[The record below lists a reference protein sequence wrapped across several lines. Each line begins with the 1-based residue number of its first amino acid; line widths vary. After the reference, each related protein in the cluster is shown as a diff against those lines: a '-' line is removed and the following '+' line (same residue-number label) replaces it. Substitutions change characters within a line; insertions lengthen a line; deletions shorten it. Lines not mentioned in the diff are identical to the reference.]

1 MSNEIGKFR
10 RELRSC
16 IGRPVAYQIRDG
28 VGAALVPLLERVI
41 RGDRVHDGD
50 LYAAM
55 VAEGDSREV
64 RVALAQKLAAPTI
77 IPAGKGGKATA
88 LVSMRGVA
96 LYDVEYQPLAFS
108 TALLAQT
115 MTALGN
121 DPQIG
126 MIVLMIDSPGGVV
139 TGVQEAADA
148 IYAARRN
155 KPIVAM
161 VNPLC
166 ASAAY
171 WLAAQ
176 ASEIVSVPS
185 GDIGSVG
192 VFIMHAECSKMMEDV
207 GVKPT
212 FIFAKDSP
220 YKVDGNAYEPLSDTA
235 RDEFQAGVDE
245 VMADFVK
252 AIARG
257 RGVPASKVVADF
269 GKGRTLDAKKA
280 KAAGMIDRIATVNVA
295 LARLG
300 LAPSSA
306 DDDESRRGRR
316 GEQVEELAEMQP
328 GDIGIDEPQE
338 TAVEVSE
345 ADEPATPARD
355 LAAARLRNLFI
366 LENS

>member
-1 MSNEIGKFR
+1 
-10 RELRSC
+10 
-16 IGRPVAYQIRDG
+16 
-28 VGAALVPLLERVI
+28 
-41 RGDRVHDGD
+41 
-50 LYAAM
+50 
-55 VAEGDSREV
+55 
-64 RVALAQKLAAPTI
+64 
-77 IPAGKGGKATA
+77 
-88 LVSMRGVA
+88 
-96 LYDVEYQPLAFS
+96 
-108 TALLAQT
+108 

-126 MIVLMIDSPGGVV
+126 MVVLLIDSPGGVV

-148 IYAARRN
+148 IYAARQN
-155 KPIVAM
+155 KPVVAI

-176 ASEIVSVPS
+176 ASEIISVPS
-185 GDIGSVG
+185 GDVGSVG
-192 VFIMHAECSKMMEDV
+192 VFILHAECSKMMEDA

-235 RDEFQAGVDE
+235 RDEFQTGVDE

-257 RGVPASKVVADF
+257 RGVPASKVIADF
-269 GKGRTLDAKKA
+269 GKGRTMDAKRA
-280 KAAGMIDRIATVNVA
+280 KAAGMIDRVATVNVA

-300 LAPSSA
+300 LSPASM

-316 GEQVEELAEMQP
+316 GEQVESVTFSKRADARGAVRLYVDRDWPQRIAVTQDLLNDSGDEFATDGDDVLFTASNGSARYRMDHIDDTGCWVCDLICGEYEPAPVGYAAKAPEMHL
-328 GDIGIDEPQE
+328 GDLG
-338 TAVEVSE
+338 E
-345 ADEPATPARD
+345 ADAADAQPEVAR
-355 LAAARLRNLFI
+355 LAAARRRSLFI
-366 LENS
+366 LEHS

>member
-1 MSNEIGKFR
+1 MSNEIGRFR

-16 IGRPVAYQIRDG
+16 IGRPAAYQVRDG
-28 VGAALVPLLERVI
+28 VGAAIVPVLERVI

-50 LYAAM
+50 LYTAL
-55 VAEGDSREV
+55 VAEDDNREA
-64 RVALAQKLAAPTI
+64 RLELAQKLAAPI
-77 IPAGKGGKATA
+77 IVPAGKGGKATA

-96 LYDVEYQPLAFS
+96 LYDVEYQPMCFS
-108 TALLAQT
+108 TFLLAQT
-115 MTALGN
+115 ISALGN

-126 MIVLMIDSPGGVV
+126 MIVLNVDSPGGVV

-148 IYAARRN
+148 IYAARQN
-155 KPIVAM
+155 KPIVAL

-171 WLAAQ
+171 WLASQ
-176 ASEIVSVPS
+176 ANEIVSVPS

-192 VFIMHAECSKMMEDV
+192 VFILHAECSGMLEQQ

-235 RDEFQAGVDE
+235 REEFQTGVDE

-257 RGVPASKVVADF
+257 RGVPASKVISDF
-269 GKGRTLDAKKA
+269 GKGRTLDARKA
-280 KAAGMIDRIATVNVA
+280 KAAGMIDRIATANVA

-300 LAPSSA
+300 LAPGSME
-306 DDDESRRGRR
+306 DESRRSRR
-316 GEQVEELAEMQP
+316 GECADDNIDQAIPETSVVDDDTELQ
-328 GDIGIDEPQE
+328 DEVLTE
-338 TAVEVSE
+338 DVS
-345 ADEPATPARD
+345 TPAARD
-355 LAAARLRNLFI
+355 KAAARMRNLFI